1 MRHFDSMMKC
11 CKKDLSLM
19 MFFFFFNLITVLLPR
34 IVNKIHVTLDNLR
47 AQFHGEML
55 LSRSIPADKLF

>member
-1 MRHFDSMMKC
+1 MLQKGFVPD
-11 CKKDLSLM
+11 DV
-19 MFFFFFNLITVLLPR
+19 FFFNLITVLLPR

-55 LSRSIPADKLF
+55 LSRSIPADKS

>member
-1 MRHFDSMMKC
+1 MLQKGFVPD
-11 CKKDLSLM
+11 DV
-19 MFFFFFNLITVLLPR
+19 FFFFNLITVLLPR

>member
-1 MRHFDSMMKC
+1 MLQKGFVPD
-11 CKKDLSLM
+11 DV
-19 MFFFFFNLITVLLPR
+19 FFFFFNLITVLLPR